1 MGWGEAVRQVQILRA
16 DPSSMLAAA
25 VEGWDYPLGRVE
37 AILMNLYDLTFKAT
51 GAKNPTPYPR
61 PFATD
66 KAKTR
71 RGNATGRS
79 PEEIKAILRG
89 QFGQPEAPV

>member
-1 MGWGEAVRQVQILRA
+1 MGWGEAVRAVRTLRA

-25 VEGWDYPLGRVE
+25 VEGWDHPLSRVE
-37 AILMNLYDLTFKAT
+37 AILMNHYDLTFKAT

-66 KAKTR
+66 KAKSR
-71 RGNATGRS
+71 RGNAAGRT
-79 PEEIKAILRG
+79 PEQVKAILRG